1 MKAKNAILK
10 KLKELRLE
18 EEKEQEK
25 NGNYPRVGNR
35 VFFRDFSKVKL
46 KYLDILD
53 K

>member
-1 MKAKNAILK
+1 MKTKKAILK
-10 KLKELRLE
+10 RLKELRLE
-18 EEKEQEK
+18 KKKSKKK
-25 NGNYPRVGNR
+25 NGNYPKVGNR